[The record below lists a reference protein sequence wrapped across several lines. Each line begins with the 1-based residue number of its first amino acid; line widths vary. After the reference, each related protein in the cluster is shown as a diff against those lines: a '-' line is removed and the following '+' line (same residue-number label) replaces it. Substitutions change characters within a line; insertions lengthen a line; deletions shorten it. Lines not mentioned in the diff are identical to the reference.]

1 MKPRN
6 KTERE
11 VVKLSDRIPEL
22 SDKQREWAIKTCIS
36 EDDAYKYSDRFSR
49 GCFYLV
55 CTFKGWQVLRYF
67 QVRVKFR
74 FHKMVKE
81 KIYFKECMQQWLK
94 DGEYVFLAKQRT
106 SGYIEDAFSAFG
118 KLEVRTHTVWS
129 FLGDPRDIGF
139 DGVYYASVQGKYKY
153 ALRDFGEK
161 ILCDEIFRSVNANPY
176 NETLM
181 RRDIDMWKVCK
192 YHEAVFD
199 REKVSAVKIV
209 VRHGKAS
216 YIYDS
221 LWWDMLDSIMYL
233 KKDVRNPSIV
243 CPENLREAHD
253 KWLKATDNKKKKMED
268 RMTKLRLIAEEK
280 MQLRYLEQAAKAE
293 EENKKKAEAM
303 ANVYVDRRKQF
314 FDIDIKDG
322 AIDIQV
328 LKSVQEFFEE
338 GKEMGHCVFR
348 NGYYDV
354 NRKPNCLILSA
365 KVNGQRMET
374 IEVNL
379 ADVTVVQCQGHGN
392 INSAFHDAILK
403 LIKDN
408 LWQIESRLP
417 NMASRTA

>member
-11 VVKLSDRIPEL
+11 IVKFSDMIPEL

-36 EDDAYKYSDRFSR
+36 EEDAYKYSDRFSR

-74 FHKMVKE
+74 FHRIVNE

-94 DGEYVFLAKQRT
+94 DGKYVFLAKQRT
-106 SGYIEDAFSAFG
+106 NGYMIDAFSTFG
-118 KLEVRTHTVWS
+118 NLEVKTHTAWGH
-129 FLGDPRDIGF
+129 LGDPREIGY
-139 DGVYYASVQGKYKY
+139 DGVYYASVQDRYKY
-153 ALRDFGEK
+153 ALRDFK
-161 ILCDEIFRSVNANPY
+161 IKIPVDYIFRSVNANTF

-181 RRDIDMWKVCK
+181 RRNIEMWRTCK

-199 REKVSAVKIV
+199 REKMSAVKIV
-209 VRHGKAS
+209 IRHGKSS
-216 YIYDS
+216 YLYDS
-221 LWWDMLDSIMYL
+221 LWWDMLDSIIYL
-233 KKDVRNPSIV
+233 KKDLRNPSIV

-253 KWLKATDNKKKKMED
+253 KWLRSADNKKRKVED
-268 RMTKLRLIAEEK
+268 RMEKLRMIAEEK
-280 MQLRYLEQAAKAE
+280 RQLAYLEQAAKAE
-293 EENKKKAEAM
+293 EENKRKAEAL
-303 ANVYVDRRKQF
+303 ANVYVARRKQF

-354 NRKPNCLILSA
+354 NNKPNCLILSA

-379 ADVTVVQCQGHGN
+379 SDVTIVQCQGHHN
-392 INSAFHDAILK
+392 INSSYHDAILK
-403 LIKDN
+403 LMNDN
-408 LWQIESRLP
+408 LWQIESKL
-417 NMASRTA
+417 SVKTIRTA

>member
-11 VVKLSDRIPEL
+11 IVKFSNMIPEL

-74 FHKMVKE
+74 FHKMVNE
-81 KIYFKECMQQWLK
+81 KIYFKECMQQWMK
-94 DGEYVFLAKQRT
+94 DGKYVFLSKQRT
-106 SGYIEDAFSAFG
+106 NGYFVDAFSTFG
-118 KLEVRTHTVWS
+118 KLEVKTHTVWGY
-129 FLGDPRDIGF
+129 LGDPREIGY
-139 DGVYYASVQGKYKY
+139 DGVYYASVQDRYKY
-153 ALRDFGEK
+153 ALRDFKEK
-161 ILCDEIFRSVNANPY
+161 ISVDYIFRSVNANSF

-181 RRDIDMWKVCK
+181 RRNIEMWRTCK

-199 REKVSAVKIV
+199 REKMSAVKIV
-209 VRHGKAS
+209 IRHGKSS
-216 YIYDS
+216 YLYDS
-221 LWWDMLDSIMYL
+221 LWWDMLDSIIYL
-233 KKDVRNPSIV
+233 KKDLRNPSIV

-253 KWLKATDNKKKKMED
+253 KWLKSADNKKKKMED

-280 MQLRYLEQAAKAE
+280 MQLRYLEQAAKAD
-293 EENKKKAEAM
+293 EENKKKAEAL
-303 ANVYVDRRKQF
+303 ANVYIARRKQF
-314 FDIDIKDG
+314 FDIDIKEG

-354 NRKPNCLILSA
+354 NSKPNCLILSA
-365 KVNGQRMET
+365 KVNGLRMET

-379 ADVTVVQCQGHGN
+379 SDVTIVQCQGHHN
-392 INSAFHDAILK
+392 INSSYHDAILK
-403 LIKDN
+403 LMNDN
-408 LWQIESRLP
+408 LWQIESKLS
-417 NMASRTA
+417 AKTIRTA

>member
-22 SDKQREWAIKTCIS
+22 SDKQREWAI
-36 EDDAYKYSDRFSR
+36 
-49 GCFYLV
+49 
-55 CTFKGWQVLRYF
+55 
-67 QVRVKFR
+67 
-74 FHKMVKE
+74 
-81 KIYFKECMQQWLK
+81 
-94 DGEYVFLAKQRT
+94 
-106 SGYIEDAFSAFG
+106 
-118 KLEVRTHTVWS
+118 
-129 FLGDPRDIGF
+129 
-139 DGVYYASVQGKYKY
+139 
-153 ALRDFGEK
+153 
-161 ILCDEIFRSVNANPY
+161 
-176 NETLM
+176 
-181 RRDIDMWKVCK
+181 
-192 YHEAVFD
+192 
-199 REKVSAVKIV
+199 KIV

-253 KWLKATDNKKKKMED
+253 KWLKAADNKKKKMED

-392 INSAFHDAILK
+392 INSAFHDTILK

-417 NMASRTA
+417 NRASRTA

>member
-11 VVKLSDRIPEL
+11 IVKFSDMIPEL

-74 FHKMVKE
+74 FHRIVNE

-94 DGEYVFLAKQRT
+94 DGKYVFLAKQRT
-106 SGYIEDAFSAFG
+106 NGYMIDAFSTFG
-118 KLEVRTHTVWS
+118 NLEVKTHTAWGY
-129 FLGDPRDIGF
+129 LGDPREIGY
-139 DGVYYASVQGKYKY
+139 DGVYYASVQDRYKY
-153 ALRDFGEK
+153 ALRDFKEK
-161 ILCDEIFRSVNANPY
+161 IPVDYIFRSVNANTF

-181 RRDIDMWKVCK
+181 RRNIEMWRTCK

-199 REKVSAVKIV
+199 REKMSAVKIV
-209 VRHGKAS
+209 IRHGKSS
-216 YIYDS
+216 YLYDS
-221 LWWDMLDSIMYL
+221 LWWDMLDSIIYL
-233 KKDVRNPSIV
+233 KKDLRNPSIV

-253 KWLKATDNKKKKMED
+253 KWLRSADNKKRKVED
-268 RMTKLRLIAEEK
+268 RMEKLRMIAEEK
-280 MQLRYLEQAAKAE
+280 RQLAYLEQAAKAE
-293 EENKKKAEAM
+293 EENKRKAEAL
-303 ANVYVDRRKQF
+303 ANVYVARRKQF

-354 NRKPNCLILSA
+354 NSKPNCLILSA
-365 KVNGQRMET
+365 KVNGLRMET

-379 ADVTVVQCQGHGN
+379 SDVTIVQCQGHYN
-392 INSAFHDAILK
+392 INSSYHDAILK
-403 LIKDN
+403 LMNDN
-408 LWQIESRLP
+408 LWQIESKLS
-417 NMASRTA
+417 AKTIRTA

>member
-11 VVKLSDRIPEL
+11 IVKFSDMIPEL

-74 FHKMVKE
+74 FHRIVNE

-94 DGEYVFLAKQRT
+94 DGKYVFLAKQRT
-106 SGYIEDAFSAFG
+106 NGYMIDAFSTFG
-118 KLEVRTHTVWS
+118 NLEVKTHTAWGH
-129 FLGDPRDIGF
+129 LGDPREIGY
-139 DGVYYASVQGKYKY
+139 DGVYYASVQDRYKY
-153 ALRDFGEK
+153 ALRDFKEK
-161 ILCDEIFRSVNANPY
+161 IPVDYIFRSVNANTF

-181 RRDIDMWKVCK
+181 RRNIEMWRTCK

-199 REKVSAVKIV
+199 REKMSAVKIV
-209 VRHGKAS
+209 IRHGKSS
-216 YIYDS
+216 YLYDS
-221 LWWDMLDSIMYL
+221 LWWDMLDSIIYL
-233 KKDVRNPSIV
+233 KKDLRNPSIV

-253 KWLKATDNKKKKMED
+253 KWLRSADNKKRKVED
-268 RMTKLRLIAEEK
+268 RMEKLRMIAEEK
-280 MQLRYLEQAAKAE
+280 RQLAYLEQAAKAE
-293 EENKKKAEAM
+293 EENKRKAEAL
-303 ANVYVDRRKQF
+303 ANVYVARRKQF

-354 NRKPNCLILSA
+354 NNKPNCLILSA

-379 ADVTVVQCQGHGN
+379 SDVTIVQCQGHHN
-392 INSAFHDAILK
+392 INSSYHDAILK
-403 LIKDN
+403 LMNDN
-408 LWQIESRLP
+408 LWQIESKL
-417 NMASRTA
+417 SVKTIRTA

>member
-11 VVKLSDRIPEL
+11 IVKFSDMIPEL

-36 EDDAYKYSDRFSR
+36 EEDAYKYSDRFSR

-74 FHKMVKE
+74 FHRIVNE

-94 DGEYVFLAKQRT
+94 DGKYVFLAKQRT
-106 SGYIEDAFSAFG
+106 NGYMIDAFSTFG
-118 KLEVRTHTVWS
+118 NLEVKTHTVWGY
-129 FLGDPRDIGF
+129 LGDPREIGY
-139 DGVYYASVQGKYKY
+139 DGVYYASVQDRYKY
-153 ALRDFGEK
+153 ALRDFK
-161 ILCDEIFRSVNANPY
+161 IKIPVDYIFRSVNANTF

-181 RRDIDMWKVCK
+181 RRNIEMWRTCK

-199 REKVSAVKIV
+199 REKMSAVKIV
-209 VRHGKAS
+209 IRHGKSS
-216 YIYDS
+216 YLYDS
-221 LWWDMLDSIMYL
+221 LWWDMLDSIIYL
-233 KKDVRNPSIV
+233 KKDLRNPSIV

-253 KWLKATDNKKKKMED
+253 KWLRSADNKKRKVED
-268 RMTKLRLIAEEK
+268 RMEKLRMIAEEK
-280 MQLRYLEQAAKAE
+280 RQLAYLEQAAKAE
-293 EENKKKAEAM
+293 EENKRKAEAL
-303 ANVYVDRRKQF
+303 ANVYVARRKQF

-354 NRKPNCLILSA
+354 NNKPNCLILSA
-365 KVNGQRMET
+365 KVNGLRMET

-379 ADVTVVQCQGHGN
+379 SDVTIVQCQGHHN
-392 INSAFHDAILK
+392 INSSYHDAILK
-403 LIKDN
+403 LMNDN
-408 LWQIESRLP
+408 LWQIESKL
-417 NMASRTA
+417 SVKTIRTA

>member
-11 VVKLSDRIPEL
+11 IVKFSDMIPEL

-36 EDDAYKYSDRFSR
+36 EEDAYKYSDRFSR

-74 FHKMVKE
+74 FHRIVNE

-94 DGEYVFLAKQRT
+94 DGKYVFLAKQRT
-106 SGYIEDAFSAFG
+106 NGYVIDAFSTFG
-118 KLEVRTHTVWS
+118 NLEVKTHTVWGY
-129 FLGDPRDIGF
+129 LGDPREIGY
-139 DGVYYASVQGKYKY
+139 DGVYYASVQDRYKY
-153 ALRDFGEK
+153 ALRDFK
-161 ILCDEIFRSVNANPY
+161 IKIPVDYIFRSVNANTF

-181 RRDIDMWKVCK
+181 RRNIEMWRTCK

-199 REKVSAVKIV
+199 REKMSAVKIV
-209 VRHGKAS
+209 IRHGKSS
-216 YIYDS
+216 YLYDS
-221 LWWDMLDSIMYL
+221 LWWDMLDSIIYL
-233 KKDVRNPSIV
+233 KKDLRNPSIV

-253 KWLKATDNKKKKMED
+253 KWLRSADNKKRKVED
-268 RMTKLRLIAEEK
+268 RMEKLRMIAEEK
-280 MQLRYLEQAAKAE
+280 RQLAYLEQAAKAE
-293 EENKKKAEAM
+293 EENKRKAEAL
-303 ANVYVDRRKQF
+303 ANVYVARRKQF

-354 NRKPNCLILSA
+354 NNKPNCLILSA

-379 ADVTVVQCQGHGN
+379 SDVTIVQCQGHHN
-392 INSAFHDAILK
+392 INSSYHDAILK
-403 LIKDN
+403 LMNDN
-408 LWQIESRLP
+408 LWQIESKL
-417 NMASRTA
+417 SVKTIRTA

>member
-11 VVKLSDRIPEL
+11 IVKFSDMIPEL

-36 EDDAYKYSDRFSR
+36 EEDAYKYSDRFSR

-74 FHKMVKE
+74 FHRIVNE

-94 DGEYVFLAKQRT
+94 DGKYVFLAKQRT
-106 SGYIEDAFSAFG
+106 NGYVIDAFSTFG
-118 KLEVRTHTVWS
+118 KLEVKTHTAWGY
-129 FLGDPRDIGF
+129 LGDPREIGY
-139 DGVYYASVQGKYKY
+139 DGVYYASVQDRYKY
-153 ALRDFGEK
+153 ALRDFKEK
-161 ILCDEIFRSVNANPY
+161 IPVDYIFRSVNANTF

-181 RRDIDMWKVCK
+181 RRNIEMWRTCK

-199 REKVSAVKIV
+199 REKMSAVKIV
-209 VRHGKAS
+209 IRHGKSS
-216 YIYDS
+216 YLYDS
-221 LWWDMLDSIMYL
+221 LWWDMLDSIIYL
-233 KKDVRNPSIV
+233 KKDLRNPSIV

-253 KWLKATDNKKKKMED
+253 KWLRSADNKKRKVED
-268 RMTKLRLIAEEK
+268 RMEKLRMIAEEK
-280 MQLRYLEQAAKAE
+280 RQLAYLEQAAKAE
-293 EENKKKAEAM
+293 EENKRKAEAL
-303 ANVYVDRRKQF
+303 ANVYVARRKQF

-354 NRKPNCLILSA
+354 NNKPNCLILSA

-379 ADVTVVQCQGHGN
+379 SDVTIVQCQGHHN
-392 INSAFHDAILK
+392 INSSYHDAILK
-403 LIKDN
+403 LMNDN
-408 LWQIESRLP
+408 LWQIESKL
-417 NMASRTA
+417 SVKTIRTA

>member
-11 VVKLSDRIPEL
+11 IVKFSDMIPEL

-49 GCFYLV
+49 GCFFLV

-74 FHKMVKE
+74 FHRIVNE

-94 DGEYVFLAKQRT
+94 DGKYVFLAKQRT
-106 SGYIEDAFSAFG
+106 NGYVIDAFSTFG
-118 KLEVRTHTVWS
+118 KLEVKTHTVWGN
-129 FLGDPRDIGF
+129 LGDPREIGY
-139 DGVYYASVQGKYKY
+139 DGVYYASVQDRYKY
-153 ALRDFGEK
+153 ALRDFKEK
-161 ILCDEIFRSVNANPY
+161 IPVDYIFRSVNANTF

-181 RRDIDMWKVCK
+181 RRNIEMWRTCK

-199 REKVSAVKIV
+199 REKMSAVKIV
-209 VRHGKAS
+209 IRHGKSS
-216 YIYDS
+216 YLYDS
-221 LWWDMLDSIMYL
+221 LWWDMLDSIIYL
-233 KKDVRNPSIV
+233 KKDLRNPSIV

-253 KWLKATDNKKKKMED
+253 KWLRSADNKKRKVED
-268 RMTKLRLIAEEK
+268 RMEKLRMIAEEK
-280 MQLRYLEQAAKAE
+280 RQLAYLEQAAKAE
-293 EENKKKAEAM
+293 EENKRKAEAL
-303 ANVYVDRRKQF
+303 ANVYVARRKQF

-354 NRKPNCLILSA
+354 NHKPNCLILSA

-379 ADVTVVQCQGHGN
+379 SDVTIVQCQGHHN
-392 INSAFHDAILK
+392 INSSYHDAILK
-403 LIKDN
+403 LMNDN
-408 LWQIESRLP
+408 LWQIESKLS
-417 NMASRTA
+417 AKTIRTA

>member
-11 VVKLSDRIPEL
+11 VVKLSDRISEL

-74 FHKMVKE
+74 FHKIVNE
-81 KIYFKECMQQWLK
+81 KIYFKECMQQWMK
-94 DGEYVFLAKQRT
+94 DGKYVFLARQRI
-106 SGYIEDAFSAFG
+106 SGYITDAFRSSG
-118 KLEVRTHTVWS
+118 NLEVRTHTAWS
-129 FLGDPRDIGF
+129 YLGDPREIGF
-139 DGVYYASVQGKYKY
+139 DGVYYASVQDRYKY
-153 ALRDFGEK
+153 ALRDFEK
-161 ILCDEIFRSVNANPY
+161 KIPVDYIFRSVNANSF

-181 RRDIDMWKVCK
+181 RRDIEMWRTCK

-199 REKVSAVKIV
+199 RVKMSAVKII
-209 VRHGKAS
+209 VRHGKS
-216 YIYDS
+216 SCLYES
-221 LWWDMLDSIMYL
+221 LWWDMLDSIIYL

-243 CPENLREAHD
+243 CPENLHEAHD
-253 KWLKATDNKKKKMED
+253 KWLRAANNKKKKMED

-293 EENKKKAEAM
+293 EENKKKAEAL
-303 ANVYVDRRKQF
+303 ANIYVARRKQF
-314 FDIDIKDG
+314 FDIDIKEG

-338 GKEMGHCVFR
+338 GKEMCHCVFA

-354 NRKPNCLILSA
+354 NKKPNCLILSA

-379 ADVTVVQCQGHGN
+379 ADVTVVQCQGHRN
-392 INSAFHDAILK
+392 INSAFHDTILK
-403 LIKDN
+403 LINDN

-417 NMASRTA
+417 NRASRTA

>member
-11 VVKLSDRIPEL
+11 IVKFSDMIPEL
-22 SDKQREWAIKTCIS
+22 SDNQREWAIKTCIS

-74 FHKMVKE
+74 FHRIVNE

-94 DGEYVFLAKQRT
+94 DGKYVFLAKQRT
-106 SGYIEDAFSAFG
+106 NGYMIDAFPTFG
-118 KLEVRTHTVWS
+118 NLEVKTHTAWGY
-129 FLGDPRDIGF
+129 LGDPREIGY
-139 DGVYYASVQGKYKY
+139 DGVYYASVQDRYKY
-153 ALRDFGEK
+153 ALRDFKEK
-161 ILCDEIFRSVNANPY
+161 IPVDYIFRSVNANTF

-181 RRDIDMWKVCK
+181 RRNIEMWRTCK

-199 REKVSAVKIV
+199 REKMSAVKIV
-209 VRHGKAS
+209 IRHGKSS
-216 YIYDS
+216 YLYDS
-221 LWWDMLDSIMYL
+221 LWWDMLDSIIYL
-233 KKDVRNPSIV
+233 KKDLRNPSIV

-253 KWLKATDNKKKKMED
+253 KWLRSADNKKRKVED
-268 RMTKLRLIAEEK
+268 RMEKLRMIAEEK
-280 MQLRYLEQAAKAE
+280 RQLAYLEQAAKAE
-293 EENKKKAEAM
+293 EENKRKAEAL
-303 ANVYVDRRKQF
+303 ANVYVARRKQF

-354 NRKPNCLILSA
+354 NNKPNCLILSA

-379 ADVTVVQCQGHGN
+379 SDVTIVQCQGHHN
-392 INSAFHDAILK
+392 INSSYHDAILK
-403 LIKDN
+403 LMNDN
-408 LWQIESRLP
+408 LWQIESKL
-417 NMASRTA
+417 SVKTIRTA

>member
-74 FHKMVKE
+74 FHKIVNE
-81 KIYFKECMQQWLK
+81 KIYFKECMQQWMK
-94 DGEYVFLAKQRT
+94 DGKYVFLARQRIN
-106 SGYIEDAFSAFG
+106 GYITDAFRSSG
-118 KLEVRTHTVWS
+118 NLEVRTHTAWS
-129 FLGDPRDIGF
+129 YLGDPREIGF
-139 DGVYYASVQGKYKY
+139 DGVYYASVQDRYKY
-153 ALRDFGEK
+153 ALRDFEK
-161 ILCDEIFRSVNANPY
+161 KISVDYIFRSVNANSF

-181 RRDIDMWKVCK
+181 RRDIEMWRTCK

-199 REKVSAVKIV
+199 RVKMSAVKII
-209 VRHGKAS
+209 VRHGKSS
-216 YIYDS
+216 YLYES
-221 LWWDMLDSIMYL
+221 LWWDMLDSIIYL

-243 CPENLREAHD
+243 CPENLHEAHD
-253 KWLKATDNKKKKMED
+253 KWLRAANNKKKKMED

-293 EENKKKAEAM
+293 EENKKKAEAL
-303 ANVYVDRRKQF
+303 ANIYVARRKQF
-314 FDIDIKDG
+314 FDIDIKEG

-338 GKEMGHCVFR
+338 GKEMCHCVFA

-354 NRKPNCLILSA
+354 NKKPNCLILSA
-365 KVNGQRMET
+365 KVNGLRMET
-374 IEVNL
+374 IEVDL
-379 ADVTVVQCQGHGN
+379 SSFTIVQCHGKHN
-392 INSAFHDAILK
+392 INSALHDAILNLVRENMWQIKSCASRK
-403 LIKDN
+403 LIK
-408 LWQIESRLP
+408 
-417 NMASRTA
+417 TA